1 MKFVIIIAVVVLGLG
16 GLFFVTQKN
25 HSSTNST
32 AQQLTFQAVQ
42 NDVSNGAQLI
52 DVRTAEEY
60 AAGHING
67 ATNLSLQDIQAG
79 KLPTTSK
86 DKTVYVYCHSGN
98 RSSQAAILLKGSGY
112 TVVDLG
118 AITHVQSIGGTITT

>member
-1 MKFVIIIAVVVLGLG
+1 MKFGIIIAIIILSLG
-16 GLFFVTQKN
+16 GLFFVTQNKPN
-25 HSSTNST
+25 NTNGT
-32 AQQLTFQAVQ
+32 TQLTFQTVQ
-42 NDVSNGAQLI
+42 SDVTNGAELI

-60 AAGHING
+60 RAGHIAG
-67 ATNLSLQDIQAG
+67 SVNLSLQEIQAG
-79 KLPTTSK
+79 KMPTIAK

-98 RSSQAAILLKGSGY
+98 RSGQATAILKNAGY

>member
-1 MKFVIIIAVVVLGLG
+1 MKFIVIIAVVVLGLG

-25 HSSTNST
+25 SSNTQT
-32 AQQLTFQAVQ
+32 PELTFQTVQ
-42 NDVSNGAQLI
+42 SDVANGSQLV

-67 ATNLSLQDIQAG
+67 AVNLSLQDIQAG
-79 KLPTTSK
+79 KMPTVSK

-98 RSSQAAILLKGSGY
+98 RSGQATTILKGAGY